1 MLMNPISLFLDERS
15 ISKRINTTS
24 GLEKIAANKCTKV
37 HLISRVQFKN
47 IKAQVTETGHI
58 LDSSTDLSSRQSFTE
73 LERFS
78 L

>member
-47 IKAQVTETGHI
+47 IKAQFTETGHI